1 MISSHQ
7 LTRKETKA
15 GRLLSL
21 KPPAFTRAV
30 AEVAAMI
37 IAVKITHAYT
47 HTHIHTHTH
56 TQKHRQNTNV
66 DEMNDPDSRDLKDLE
81 ALSFHLKD
89 VWQKG

>member
-7 LTRKETKA
+7 LCWKETKA

-37 IAVKITHAYT
+37 IAVKITHT
-47 HTHIHTHTH
+47 HTHTH

-66 DEMNDPDSRDLKDLE
+66 DEMNDPNSRDLKDLE
-81 ALSFHLKD
+81 SLSFHLKG
-89 VWQKG
+89 VLQKG